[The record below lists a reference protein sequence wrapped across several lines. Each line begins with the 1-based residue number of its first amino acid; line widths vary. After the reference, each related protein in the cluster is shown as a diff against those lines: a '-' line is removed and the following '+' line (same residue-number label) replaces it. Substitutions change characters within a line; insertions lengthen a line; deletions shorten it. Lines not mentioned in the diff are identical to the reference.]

1 LFEFIDDAHLP
12 AGVPEHRASLTALG
26 VVYKQLN
33 ACVGAFGTATLI
45 ASTKAIMSNT
55 PGDATYTQ
63 TMAALVALGQLR
75 DAITGPN
82 AAQLDNA
89 TFHSGPTSDFL
100 TQMKVVSAE
109 GLIEYSGRLAG

>member
-1 LFEFIDDAHLP
+1 MHLP
-12 AGVPEHRASLTALG
+12 AGVREHRASLTALG

-75 DAITGPN
+75 DTLAGQI

-89 TFHSGPTSDFL
+89 TFHSGPTSDFA
-100 TQMKVVSAE
+100 TRMKVVSAE
-109 GLIEYSGRLAG
+109 GLIGYSGRLAG